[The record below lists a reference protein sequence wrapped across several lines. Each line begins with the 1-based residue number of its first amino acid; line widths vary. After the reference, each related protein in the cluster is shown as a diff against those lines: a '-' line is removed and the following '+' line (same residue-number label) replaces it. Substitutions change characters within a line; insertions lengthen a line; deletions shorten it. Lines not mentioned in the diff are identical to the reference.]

1 MKILFLLHSYYKYN
15 QGGAEL
21 QVKYITEYM
30 KNNSFEIYYIFLH
43 DKDIEIIDEEL
54 YLYGIKKQY
63 FCEKLL
69 GKLCYYSIVLSKI
82 KKIQPDIIYHRNLSN
97 FSLPI
102 VQYCKNNNC
111 ASILHLA
118 HANDLDNKILF
129 NKKIILNI
137 LNQLGKQLL
146 FKKFDRI
153 IAQAKYQDILLQK
166 NFKRKADII
175 LGNIHPYPTEIIQK
189 EQKIKILWIANYKP
203 WKQPE
208 LFVKLANE
216 CKNMNAE
223 FILIGRDDQD
233 IMLNFAKNNNVT
245 YHGELSIDAVNK
257 ELATAHIFI
266 NTSIAEGFPNTFIQA
281 WMREV
286 PVISLN
292 VDPDNILTIHNIGFH
307 SKTYDQL
314 LKNTKELINNHQLR
328 MKMGKNAK
336 KFSFEK
342 YSLKNIDTIIQL
354 IKDIR

>member
-1 MKILFLLHSYYKYN
+1 
-15 QGGAEL
+15 
-21 QVKYITEYM
+21 
-30 KNNSFEIYYIFLH
+30 
-43 DKDIEIIDEEL
+43 
-54 YLYGIKKQY
+54 
-63 FCEKLL
+63 
-69 GKLCYYSIVLSKI
+69 
-82 KKIQPDIIYHRNLSN
+82 
-97 FSLPI
+97 
-102 VQYCKNNNC
+102 
-111 ASILHLA
+111 
-118 HANDLDNKILF
+118 
-129 NKKIILNI
+129 
-137 LNQLGKQLL
+137 
-146 FKKFDRI
+146 
-153 IAQAKYQDILLQK
+153 
-166 NFKRKADII
+166 
-175 LGNIHPYPTEIIQK
+175 
-189 EQKIKILWIANYKP
+189 
-203 WKQPE
+203 
-208 LFVKLANE
+208 
-216 CKNMNAE
+216 MNAE
-223 FILIGRDDQD
+223 FILIGRDYQD